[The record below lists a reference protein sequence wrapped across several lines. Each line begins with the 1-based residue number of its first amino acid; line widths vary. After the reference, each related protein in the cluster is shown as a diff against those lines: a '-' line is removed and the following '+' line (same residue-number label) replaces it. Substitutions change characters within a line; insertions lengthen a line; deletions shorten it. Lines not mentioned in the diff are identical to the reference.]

1 MKLQIRSL
9 IFFTLL
15 HTLALQA
22 FAEERRT
29 YIVTLADEPAASYSG
44 GTQGF
49 AATKPLLGKRF
60 NFQSTAVQ
68 VYVNHL
74 NNQQQDV
81 LDLVKGAPVVA
92 TYNTVLNGFA
102 ASLTEAEVAQLKAS
116 KLVKDIQV
124 DEIRHL
130 DTISTP
136 QFLQLTAPGGLWSQS
151 VSGGLNKGENVVIGI
166 IDGGVWPENPAFA
179 DRVLA
184 GIPTHKPAG
193 NLVYAA
199 PFAWNGSCVNGPG
212 FSAAKHCNN
221 KLIGAQFFNA
231 GFKATGQVLHWT
243 DFANSPRDSLGGVT
257 GHGGH
262 GTHVASTAGGNENNP
277 VTIGTTPF
285 GGASGVAPRARLS
298 TYKVCWTFVD
308 PEAEDGTGSTNSC
321 WSSDS
326 VSAIEKAIQDGVNV
340 INYSIS
346 GSQTSVSDPV
356 EQAFLK
362 ATLAGVF
369 VAASAGNSGPANR
382 VAHVSPWLTT
392 VAASTHD
399 RDLRAYVTLGN
410 GAQYSGASINTSP
423 VSARLIVSS
432 EAKSATATTQE
443 ANLCFLNSS
452 TGAPALDPAKVA
464 GKIVVCT
471 RGTNARVEKSAAV
484 LAAGGVGMILVDT
497 GVGLVAEQHSVPTVH
512 VTAADGAAIKAYVAA
527 TQGAGTASIGI
538 FYKTVKPAPIIAGF
552 SSRGPNQGDANL
564 LKPDLTAPGVD
575 IIAGVTADLT
585 LAQKAALVDG
595 TLVPP
600 AGFASYQGT
609 SMSSPHVA
617 GLAALLRQ
625 AHADWSPT
633 AIKSALMTTAFST
646 LDDGLAGLQNGLLPW
661 AQGAGY
667 VAPNRATDPGLVY
680 DADVLDWV
688 RYLCKVNKALLAN
701 PAICADPAIGTLD
714 ETYNLN
720 LPSITVGAVT
730 GTVAVVRRVTNV
742 SGYLSTYTPE
752 IVVPEGFNVV
762 VTPTALTLAAGETKS
777 FTVKVSAVSAPEM
790 VWRYGSLTW
799 SDGTHL
805 VKSPITLRTGKS
817 ILAPALITGNTVS
830 GTRLITVNTNF
841 AGRMTADKGGLVNVT
856 LSGLASL
863 QPDQL
868 SSDDLETACAAG
880 VDTPA
885 VKVHKFSVPAGT
897 LVARFALRQKDVSN
911 VVDDNDLGV
920 LAPDGQFIYS
930 GNSGSDEE
938 VQLLNPVAG
947 EYKVC
952 VVAYAGGPVMTH
964 KLSSWIINPA
974 SPITGKFTVLL
985 PSQVYVGGTATVG
998 LSWSGLQLQGRY
1010 LGAVA
1015 FKDLTGVRQALTVVQ
1030 VQTPGS

>member
-1 MKLQIRSL
+1 MKLHIRSL
-9 IFFTLL
+9 ILFSLIQ
-15 HTLALQA
+15 TLALQA
-22 FAEERRT
+22 LAEERRT
-29 YIVTLADEPAASYSG
+29 YIVTLADEPAATYSG
-44 GTQGF
+44 DIQGL
-49 AATKPLLGKRF
+49 AATKPLPGKRF
-60 NFQSTAVQ
+60 NFQSLNVQ
-68 VYVNHL
+68 VYINHL

-81 LDLVKGAPVVA
+81 LDLVRGAPVVA

-102 ASLTEAEVAQLKAS
+102 ASLTDTEVAKLKSS

-124 DEIRHL
+124 DEVRHL

-136 QFLQLTAPGGLWSQS
+136 EFLGLSAPGGLWSQS
-151 VSGGLNKGENVVIGI
+151 VPAGLNKGENVVIGI
-166 IDGGVWPENPAFA
+166 IDGGIWPENPAFA
-179 DRVLA
+179 DRVIA
-184 GIPTHKPAG
+184 NTPTHNPVG
-193 NLVYAA
+193 NLVYSA
-199 PFAWNGSCVNGPG
+199 PSGWNGGCVNATG
-212 FSAAKHCNN
+212 FNAAKHCNN

-231 GFKATGQVLHWT
+231 GFNATGETLHWT

-285 GGASGVAPRARLS
+285 GGASGMAPRARVS
-298 TYKVCWTFVD
+298 MYKVCWTYVD
-308 PEAEDGTGSTNSC
+308 PEADDGTGSRNAC

-362 ATLAGVF
+362 ASLAGVF
-369 VAASAGNSGPANR
+369 VAASAGNSGPANT

-399 RDLRAYVTLGN
+399 RSFKADVTLGD
-410 GAQYSGASINTSP
+410 GTQYSGASINVSP
-423 VSARLIVSS
+423 VSATLIVSS
-432 EAKSATATTQE
+432 AAKSATATTSD
-443 ANLCFLNSS
+443 ANLCFLTSN
-452 TGAPALDPAKVA
+452 GLPALDPAKVA

-497 GVGLVAEQHSVPTVH
+497 GAGLVAEQHSVPTVH

-527 TQGAGTASIGI
+527 TQGAGTAQLGA
-538 FYKTVKPAPIIAGF
+538 FYKTTKPAPIIAGF
-552 SSRGPNQGDANL
+552 SSRGPNLGDGNL

-585 LAQKAALVDG
+585 PAQHAAIVSG
-595 TLVPP
+595 SLVPP
-600 AGFASYQGT
+600 AEFASYQGT

-625 AHADWSPT
+625 AHPDWSPY

-661 AQGAGY
+661 AQGAGH
-667 VAPNRATDPGLVY
+667 VAPNKATDPGLVY
-680 DADVLDWV
+680 DVSTLDWV
-688 RYLCKVNKALLAN
+688 RYLCKVSKAVLAN

-730 GTVAVVRRVTNV
+730 GTITVTRKVTNV

-752 IVVPEGFNVV
+752 VVVPTGFNVV
-762 VTPTALTLAAGETKS
+762 VTPSILTLAAGETKA
-777 FTVKVSAVSAPEM
+777 FTVKVSTVSAPEM
-790 VWRYGSLTW
+790 VWSYGSLTW
-799 SDGTHL
+799 SDGTHS
-805 VKSPITLRTGKS
+805 VKSPITLRTGKA
-817 ILAPALITGNTVS
+817 ILSPALITGNTVS
-830 GTRLITVNTNF
+830 GSRLITVNTNF

-856 LSGLASL
+856 LSGLARL
-863 QPDQL
+863 KPNQL
-868 SSDDLETACAAG
+868 DSVALAAICAAG
-880 VDTPA
+880 VDTA
-885 VKVHKFSVPAGT
+885 SVKVHKFIVPNGA
-897 LVARFALRQKDVSN
+897 LVARFALRSQDVSKVN
-911 VVDDNDLGV
+911 DDNDLGL
-920 LAPDGQFIYS
+920 LAPDGSFVYS
-930 GNSGSDEE
+930 GNGGSVEE
-938 VQLLNPVAG
+938 VQLLNPAAG
-947 EYKVC
+947 QYKAC
-952 VVAYAGGPVMTH
+952 VVAYEGGAVMTH
-964 KLSSWIINPA
+964 KLSSWIVDA
-974 SPITGKFTVLL
+974 TSPVTGKFTVLL
-985 PSQVYVGGTATVG
+985 PGQVYVGGTATVG
-998 LSWSGLQLQGRY
+998 LSWSGLQAGGRY

-1015 FKDLTGVRQALTVVQ
+1015 FKDLAGIRQATTLLQ
-1030 VQTPGS
+1030 VQTP